1 MGCESAEVKDVKK
14 ENETKEIEVIK
25 EEVKEEIKEE
35 VKEVK
40 DLKQGK
46 KIIDNRL
53 NEEMHNFDKETLDYF
68 SNFTEKEIS
77 LILSRRK
84 LINAKN
90 NFCFLY
96 DKYELIYNDKF
107 LSKSN
112 KILCTEF
119 LAFYIN
125 PNYIGNFGYESQIIG
140 FFPKDVILKEC
151 YIKGKKIPSRLINNG
166 RIISLLKIEEEHKKN
181 IMDDIIV
188 IEFIYNITQIKNYGM
203 RLINI
208 DYKEDLLTCSMKI
221 KYSENKLSIKSNDDS
236 ASFNKNEFYIFNKNK
251 FCLTLIDKNY
261 IISLNDEKNKINK
274 FINEK
279 LSSEEIQEINNCLK
293 EINIKPLKPNLIYEK
308 LKIELHEEK
317 DYIEGSLLI
326 FQPSFEKYYFDLFD
340 IIKTNQNDIIVKLC
354 ELKINNNT
362 IINLNSSKTY
372 NSKSYDYYKS
382 SNNSQYYNISTK
394 EDFNLFEFQ
403 LEVFGTNSEN
413 KKRKYNFD
421 PKNIFKLYFSKGSYY
436 YFEIILNSIKV
447 SFENK
452 ENYKY
457 KKEDDKIIF
466 EGKWELDD
474 FDENKND
481 QSLPKDIIMK
491 IN

>member
-1 MGCESAEVKDVKK
+1 M
-14 ENETKEIEVIK
+14 
-25 EEVKEEIKEE
+25 
-35 VKEVK
+35 
-40 DLKQGK
+40 
-46 KIIDNRL
+46 
-53 NEEMHNFDKETLDYF
+53 
-68 SNFTEKEIS
+68 
-77 LILSRRK
+77 
-84 LINAKN
+84 
-90 NFCFLY
+90 
-96 DKYELIYNDKF
+96 
-107 LSKSN
+107 
-112 KILCTEF
+112 
-119 LAFYIN
+119 
-125 PNYIGNFGYESQIIG
+125 
-140 FFPKDVILKEC
+140 
-151 YIKGKKIPSRLINNG
+151 
-166 RIISLLKIEEEHKKN
+166 
-181 IMDDIIV
+181 
-188 IEFIYNITQIKNYGM
+188 
-203 RLINI
+203 
-208 DYKEDLLTCSMKI
+208 
-221 KYSENKLSIKSNDDS
+221 
-236 ASFNKNEFYIFNKNK
+236 
-251 FCLTLIDKNY
+251 
-261 IISLNDEKNKINK
+261 
-274 FINEK
+274 
-279 LSSEEIQEINNCLK
+279 K

-340 IIKTNQNDIIVKLC
+340 IIKTNQSDIIVKLC

-452 ENYKY
+452 ENYKS

>member
-1 MGCESAEVKDVKK
+1 MLE
-14 ENETKEIEVIK
+14 
-25 EEVKEEIKEE
+25 
-35 VKEVK
+35 
-40 DLKQGK
+40 
-46 KIIDNRL
+46 R
-53 NEEMHNFDKETLDYF
+53 
-68 SNFTEKEIS
+68 
-77 LILSRRK
+77 
-84 LINAKN
+84 
-90 NFCFLY
+90 
-96 DKYELIYNDKF
+96 
-107 LSKSN
+107 N
-112 KILCTEF
+112 K
-119 LAFYIN
+119 
-125 PNYIGNFGYESQIIG
+125 
-140 FFPKDVILKEC
+140 
-151 YIKGKKIPSRLINNG
+151 
-166 RIISLLKIEEEHKKN
+166 
-181 IMDDIIV
+181 
-188 IEFIYNITQIKNYGM
+188 
-203 RLINI
+203 
-208 DYKEDLLTCSMKI
+208 
-221 KYSENKLSIKSNDDS
+221 
-236 ASFNKNEFYIFNKNK
+236 
-251 FCLTLIDKNY
+251 
-261 IISLNDEKNKINK
+261 
-274 FINEK
+274 
-279 LSSEEIQEINNCLK
+279 
-293 EINIKPLKPNLIYEK
+293 YEK

-452 ENYKY
+452 ENYKS

-474 FDENKND
+474 FDADKSD
-481 QSLPKDIIMK
+481 KSLPKDIIMEIK
-491 IN
+491 